1 MLSATHGQVFQLV
14 VKLLE
19 LERFESVVELVR
31 GIGSSLR
38 TPPNPETSSD
48 EAMMETHEDRLQRY
62 RDSEQCEVSDPDL
75 WATIHYGPADGD
87 DNGDDATGSRDDL
100 MEFWRDSERD

>member
-1 MLSATHGQVFQLV
+1 MV

-75 WATIHYGPADGD
+75 WATI
-87 DNGDDATGSRDDL
+87 N
-100 MEFWRDSERD
+100 MEHQRMERKKIMKMMPWT